1 MLRKLRSL
9 LRKRS
14 EERQTPERAKES
26 PEKKM
31 QRLTAQ
37 KELENFWG
45 YRGDEQPPIDPVAL
59 LENNQ

>member
-14 EERQTPERAKES
+14 EEKPMPERAKGSQEQ
-26 PEKKM
+26 KL

-37 KELENFWG
+37 KELDNFWS
-45 YRGDEQPPIDPVAL
+45 YDGDEQPPIDPVAL
-59 LENNQ
+59 LENSQ